1 MLFSFSRSFGLR
13 SGGNICYL
21 INYMTYWRFRSIRF
35 QTAIVAAFCLATAL
49 AEASSLPSA
58 EELVKKAVDR
68 AAQAQAKSTQPAYTY
83 TKLTVTEELDA
94 SGNVKEREQKV
105 YNVVFQSGASYL
117 KLIEV
122 NGHAPAEA
130 DRKKQAEKELNL
142 NKLTGDRK
150 SGKASPA
157 DNILTPELVARY
169 DFTVITKESINGR
182 QAYKLKFHPKS
193 PELPVRHI
201 VDRLLN
207 RISGTVWIDAE
218 EYEVARANIFLGSEI
233 NLLGGVIGSLK
244 HLAYTVTR
252 TRMSDGLWFNT
263 SSSGDFEGRKLLDST
278 RIKTKSQSTNF
289 RPFG

>member
-1 MLFSFSRSFGLR
+1 MPFSESIAYIIRSMTFGLFRFIR
-13 SGGNICYL
+13 SRTPFLAAGLLAGNV
-21 INYMTYWRFRSIRF
+21 
-35 QTAIVAAFCLATAL
+35 AI
-49 AEASSLPSA
+49 ASSLPSA
-58 EELVKKAVDR
+58 DDLVKKAVDR

-83 TKLTVTEELDA
+83 TKLTVTEELDSA
-94 SGNVKEREQKV
+94 GNVKEREQKV
-105 YNVVFQSGASYL
+105 YSVVFQAGSSYL

-122 NGHAPAEA
+122 NGHPPAES

-150 SGKASPA
+150 GAKANQT

-169 DFTVITKESINGR
+169 DFTVLSQEMINGR
-182 QAYKLKFHPKS
+182 PAYKLKFRPKS
-193 PELPVRHI
+193 PELPVHHI

-207 RISGTVWIDAE
+207 RISGTIWIDSE

-233 NLLGGVIGSLK
+233 NLLGGVVGSLK
-244 HLAYTVTR
+244 RLAYTVTR

-289 RPFG
+289 RPIG

>member
-1 MLFSFSRSFGLR
+1 MAACAIGIFSLGLGL
-13 SGGNICYL
+13 S
-21 INYMTYWRFRSIRF
+21 
-35 QTAIVAAFCLATAL
+35 LAGT
-49 AEASSLPSA
+49 LPSA
-58 EELVKKAVDR
+58 DELVKKAVDR

-130 DRKKQAEKELNL
+130 DRKKQAEKELNI

-150 SGKASPA
+150 GAKASSS
-157 DNILTPELVARY
+157 DNLLTPELVAHY
-169 DFTVITKESINGR
+169 DFTVVCQEAINGR
-182 QAYKLKFHPKS
+182 QAYKLKFRPKS
-193 PELPVRHI
+193 PELPVHRI

-207 RISGTVWIDAE
+207 RISGTVWIDSE
-218 EYEVARANIFLGSEI
+218 EFEVARANIYLGSEI
-233 NLLGGVIGSLK
+233 NLLGGVVGSLK
-244 HLAYTVTR
+244 RLAYTVTR
-252 TRMSDGLWFNT
+252 SRVGDGLWFNT

-289 RPFG
+289 KPIG

>member
-1 MLFSFSRSFGLR
+1 MTFSWLNSVR
-13 SGGNICYL
+13 C
-21 INYMTYWRFRSIRF
+21 
-35 QTAIVAAFCLATAL
+35 QTAVLAAFCLAA
-49 AEASSLPSA
+49 ASTRAGQLPSA
-58 EELVKKAVDR
+58 DELVKKAVAR

-94 SGNVKEREQKV
+94 AGNVKEREQKV
-105 YNVVFQSGASYL
+105 YNVVFQSGSSYL

-130 DRKKQAEKELNL
+130 DRKKQTEKELNL
-142 NKLTGDRK
+142 TKLTGDRK
-150 SGKASPA
+150 AAKTSQT

-169 DFTVITKESINGR
+169 DFTVIGQEAINGR
-182 QAYKLKFHPKS
+182 QAYKLKFRPKS
-193 PELPVRHI
+193 PELPVHHI

-207 RISGTVWIDAE
+207 RITGTIWIDSE
-218 EYEVARANIFLGSEI
+218 EYEVARANIFLGQEI

-289 RPFG
+289 RPVG

>member
-1 MLFSFSRSFGLR
+1 MAEFDQKTHRPIFFRIQTRFTLLFHKA
-13 SGGNICYL
+13 ICY
-21 INYMTYWRFRSIRF
+21 IASSMTFGRFNFVRC
-35 QTAIVAAFCLATAL
+35 QTAVLAAFCLAA
-49 AEASSLPSA
+49 AVSRAGDLPSSD
-58 EELVKKAVDR
+58 ELVKK
-68 AAQAQAKSTQPAYTY
+68 PYTY
-83 TKLTVTEELDA
+83 TKLTVIEELDA
-94 SGNVKEREQKV
+94 AGNVKEREQKV
-105 YNVVFQSGASYL
+105 YNVVFQSGSSYL

-130 DRKKQAEKELNL
+130 DRKKQAEKEINL
-142 NKLTGDRK
+142 TKLTGDHK
-150 SGKASPA
+150 GAKASPS

-169 DFTVITKESINGR
+169 NFTVIAQESINGR
-182 QAYKLKFHPKS
+182 QAYKLKFRPKS
-193 PELPVRHI
+193 PELPVHHI

-207 RISGTVWIDAE
+207 RITGTIWIDSE
-218 EYEVARANIFLGSEI
+218 EFEVARANIFLGQEI

-289 RPFG
+289 RPVG

>member
-1 MLFSFSRSFGLR
+1 MTFGLF
-13 SGGNICYL
+13 
-21 INYMTYWRFRSIRF
+21 RFLGSRTPF
-35 QTAIVAAFCLATAL
+35 LAACLLAGDVAI
-49 AEASSLPSA
+49 ASSLPSA
-58 EELVKKAVDR
+58 DDLVKKAVDR

-83 TKLTVTEELDA
+83 TKLTVTEELDS

-105 YNVVFQSGASYL
+105 YSVVFQAGSSYL

-122 NGHAPAEA
+122 NGHPPAES

-150 SGKASPA
+150 GAKANQT

-169 DFTVITKESINGR
+169 DFTVLSQEMINGR
-182 QAYKLKFHPKS
+182 QAYKLKFRPKS
-193 PELPVRHI
+193 PELPVHHI

-207 RISGTVWIDAE
+207 RISGTIWIDSE

-233 NLLGGVIGSLK
+233 NLLGGVVGSLK
-244 HLAYTVTR
+244 RLAYTVTR

-289 RPFG
+289 RPIG